1 MSYLTSTLRSL
12 LDNLSP
18 ADRHSVLIVVVLADV
33 RGAESDFVQR
43 TAVMLSSEFGDA
55 IRAGVLEVGRARLV
69 HPLIHWSRSSRPHP
83 TSIRP
88 T

>member
-18 ADRHSVLIVVVLADV
+18 ADRNSVLIVVVLADL

-55 IRAGVLEVGRARLV
+55 IRAGVLEVKW
-69 HPLIHWSRSSRPHP
+69 HSYCDP
-83 TSIRP
+83 
-88 T
+88 